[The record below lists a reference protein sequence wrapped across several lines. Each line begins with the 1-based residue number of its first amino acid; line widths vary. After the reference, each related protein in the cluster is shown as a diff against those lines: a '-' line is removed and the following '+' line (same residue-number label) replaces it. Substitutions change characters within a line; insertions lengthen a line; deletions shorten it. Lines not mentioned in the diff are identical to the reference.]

1 MIEANLKRATELF
14 HNIDRLQE
22 RRDDARRMSPGLCI
36 KYLMEPDVGIDEQ
49 GNRRVID
56 ECDAALLLEI
66 PPDDL
71 KRLVTET
78 IVKCISDKI
87 EVNRK
92 ALKKLG
98 VRLEDEVNP
107 EKPQKSAKL
116 RKSAELLQLPAPVR
130 KKAEAA

>member
-14 HNIDRLQE
+14 HDIDRLQE
-22 RRDDARRMSPGLCI
+22 RREDAKRMSPGLCI
-36 KYLMEPDVGIDEQ
+36 KYLMEPDIGIDEQ

-56 ECDAALLLEI
+56 ECDAAHLLEI
-66 PPDDL
+66 VPDDL

-78 IVKCISDKI
+78 IVKCLTDKI

-98 VRLEDEVNP
+98 VRLEDEV
-107 EKPQKSAKL
+107 KPPAKL
-116 RKSAELLQLPAPVR
+116 RRSAELLQLPAPA
-130 KKAEAA
+130 KKKQEAA